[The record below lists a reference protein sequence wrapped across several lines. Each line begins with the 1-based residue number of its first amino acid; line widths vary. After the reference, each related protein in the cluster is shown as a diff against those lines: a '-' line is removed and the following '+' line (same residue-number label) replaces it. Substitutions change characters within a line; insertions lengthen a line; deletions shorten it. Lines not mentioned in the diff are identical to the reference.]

1 MQLLAF
7 GVPRPVLRS
16 PCWAGVEHAAI
27 GRCCTGASNVT
38 TARATSPVSE
48 GCWASGRSREAC
60 CVYEEPCAGV
70 GAGSAEMWED
80 IKTLDQLTR
89 RKYLHDYADEVA
101 LVAGAFLPV
110 GMLEDPEELDKF
122 WDAVDDCVFGLLTAM
137 VTTKE

>member
-1 MQLLAF
+1 MPAPMQLLAF

-80 IKTLDQLTR
+80 IKTLESEIAEID
-89 RKYLHDYADEVA
+89 
-101 LVAGAFLPV
+101 AGQAEATAV
-110 GMLEDPEELDKF
+110 RQKEHEEYVKASTDFKECASAGIEL
-122 WDAVDDCVFGLLTAM
+122 GLRFPQVKL
-137 VTTKE
+137 